1 MNVVYYANSIAA
13 RTIILNGDVAVNL
26 GQMESMESQSVLQN
40 KQEQARVKS
49 DWLISLNCRSLL
61 PNIEEMR
68 LIFTYNHPSIIAV
81 TETWLNN
88 TISDDKIHIQGYRVI
103 QKDQLV
109 HGSGGKHSLEL
120 EDHDF
125 EAIWIEGKINKTK
138 YVIGCVYRAPDAPVD
153 DFFNYLNDVVR
164 VETWSGKEVIITG
177 YLNCNCLN
185 NTLQQ
190 MGRMEEFLMANVLT
204 QLITEPTRV
213 TSSTCSLIEVLITS
227 TPD

>member
-1 MNVVYYANSIAA
+1 
-13 RTIILNGDVAVNL
+13 
-26 GQMESMESQSVLQN
+26 MESMESQSALQN
-40 KQEQARVKS
+40 KHEQARVKS
-49 DWLISLNCRSLL
+49 DWLISLNCQSLL

-109 HGSGGKHSLEL
+109 HGSGGCALYVTDGFNFKHCLEL

-153 DFFNYLNDVVR
+153 DFNYLNDVV
-164 VETWSGKEVIITG
+164 
-177 YLNCNCLN
+177 
-185 NTLQQ
+185 
-190 MGRMEEFLMANVLT
+190 
-204 QLITEPTRV
+204 
-213 TSSTCSLIEVLITS
+213 
-227 TPD
+227 

>member
-1 MNVVYYANSIAA
+1 
-13 RTIILNGDVAVNL
+13 
-26 GQMESMESQSVLQN
+26 MESMESQSALQN
-40 KQEQARVKS
+40 KHEQARVKS
-49 DWLISLNCRSLL
+49 DWLKLPESA

-88 TISDDKIHIQGYRVI
+88 TISYDKIHIQGYRVI

-109 HGSGGKHSLEL
+109 HGSSGCALYVTDGFNFKHHLEL

-153 DFFNYLNDVVR
+153 DFFNYLNDVV
-164 VETWSGKEVIITG
+164 
-177 YLNCNCLN
+177 
-185 NTLQQ
+185 
-190 MGRMEEFLMANVLT
+190 
-204 QLITEPTRV
+204 
-213 TSSTCSLIEVLITS
+213 
-227 TPD
+227 

>member
-1 MNVVYYANSIAA
+1 MFICALSSLERQLGSNVVYYANSIAA

-26 GQMESMESQSVLQN
+26 GQMESMESQSALQN
-40 KQEQARVKS
+40 KHEQARVKS
-49 DWLISLNCRSLL
+49 DWLISLNCWSLL

-109 HGSGGKHSLEL
+109 HGSGGCTLYVTDGFNFKHRLEL

-125 EAIWIEGKINKTK
+125 EAIWIEGKINKTQ
-138 YVIGCVYRAPDAPVD
+138 VCHW
-153 DFFNYLNDVVR
+153 VR
-164 VETWSGKEVIITG
+164 
-177 YLNCNCLN
+177 
-185 NTLQQ
+185 LQSP
-190 MGRMEEFLMANVLT
+190 R
-204 QLITEPTRV
+204 
-213 TSSTCSLIEVLITS
+213 CSCG
-227 TPD
+227 